1 MIYSKLE
8 FLHKQILAQIHCDRD
23 FLFRWEFLEGFV
35 NNRFLGNKGPKFGLD
50 YGDEHAAEAHHLFL
64 SKLVSLK

>member
-8 FLHKQILAQIHCDRD
+8 FLHKQILAQIHRDRD

-35 NNRFLGNKGPKFGLD
+35 NNRFLVNEGPKFGLD
-50 YGDEHAAEAHHLFL
+50 YGDEHTAEANHLFL
-64 SKLVSLK
+64 PILVSLQ